1 MLDRITPFPAE
12 FAARYRDR
20 GRWADRPLFDGFTGA
35 LARYADRVAL
45 VDGQGPVTHRRLA
58 LPRIGAV
65 PVLALPGHRKREITQ
80 KDLAAVI
87 R

>member
-20 GRWADRPLFDGFTGA
+20 GYWAHRPLSDGFTGA
-35 LARYADRVAL
+35 LARYANRVAL
-45 VDGQGPVTHRRLA
+45 VDGQGPVTYRRLA
-58 LPRIGAV
+58 LRRIGAV
-65 PVLALPGHRKREITQ
+65 PVLALPGRRKREITQ
-80 KDLAAVI
+80 KDPAAVI